1 LSYHKDVIEEWR
13 AERKK
18 KAELL
23 PVNFAL
29 PSKKWTL
36 EDDDEDD
43 EEEPSQKLGENEE
56 DALDAFMQVNYMH
69 INLSVLVYVYRHFQQ
84 YFSYIV
90 AVSVIGGGNPSTR
103 RKPSTCRKSPINFML
118 LYRVHLA

>member
-1 LSYHKDVIEEWR
+1 LFGLCLSPLSTIFQS
-13 AERKK
+13 ERKK

-69 INLSVLVYVYRHFQQ
+69 INLS
-84 YFSYIV
+84 YI
-90 AVSVIGGGNPSTR
+90 ACIC
-103 RKPSTCRKSPINFML
+103 K
-118 LYRVHLA
+118 